1 MNIKKKISF
10 FALFLISSF
19 FIVGEVK
26 GDTYYRYGETGGM
39 GLYSNATS
47 GLESTLTSSYYAYR
61 FTFVKS
67 DGSIVS
73 GTKPVDIYF
82 TGNPINYG
90 TYYKTYKFSD
100 KTYDISTKIVNI
112 NKCSTDDDPD
122 ECYMSNIISY
132 YKNNTS
138 SFKSQLLGL
147 TGNKKFDDGEFLV
160 VEKLYTIN
168 VKTATLKPITKDMA
182 CNQSKYDQIKKE
194 LIDTIWLDCS
204 NMKSDAGQPVAH
216 EFNNIKDNYYTGT
229 GLNLLNFLKDI
240 DSGQS
245 SGKLGTDDYNYYYF
259 GMWTDRDNVNKTAGL
274 YFVKNNLMLNN
285 FSGDLKLNSKID
297 KFKKIG
303 ANTAPDFSRTANKNT
318 LNSNIDKAL
327 SKNRG
332 YGINVFE
339 YKKFEEPGCTYDNHT
354 VYDGGRDWD
363 FSSNTCCKE
372 GTYYKHAV
380 GDKKNGACCPNST
393 DEYDKLQGCVTK
405 GTCTKDNHNRLN
417 KDWNSKKNVCCNV
430 GELFNGTDCT
440 TKAAPTASG
449 IKTVYNF
456 TTINSINTCTSNG
469 VNSLI
474 SNFVKKSASKTQ
486 NGKNV
491 KINPKEAD
499 FLLYNNKYKVIF
511 NKETLYCNEKL
522 ETQFDG
528 FTKNFGNLF
537 SGKFI
542 LLKELP
548 TISKTVSCYIVDP
561 NAGTSNGKNSVGA
574 SYVNK
579 VSKIG
584 INFNFLGGKYNYKYL
599 FKSPTATTPDGVKT
613 EVGTT
618 SYNVKYTKFSATINY
633 QFSEISINNKSV
645 ENKNINILTAKNLN
659 SISTIMQENKTYK
672 TIDSLSIQIPTD
684 IPTGTYTNSISL
696 TNLDNALEKIK
707 NQDPSHY
714 SFAKSNPN
722 GNCIFKYTIKGTDID
737 NCGEKYRSA
746 IKTPIS
752 ASFGV
757 SYTGKFNSKTKE
769 CNFTITLSSSSSN
782 LMTQDLCKS
791 YKTLPGVSGI
801 PQVSFNSASNTTEI
815 YFKNESVSGDPT
827 KSCKFNINIKD
838 YELVFRPIS
847 LSDPFPGSNGKGR
860 TPNSKVWTS
869 EKIGRYISSRKDA
882 YTKKPL
888 YSVTLTSSQI
898 KNIRKY
904 NKNHKYDDF
913 NLKCVGSKTGTACYS
928 DFIRTYLNTNK
939 SVCANTN
946 DQSEKSFNSCADYS
960 KRQ

>member
-240 DSGQS
+240 DSGQR

>member
-26 GDTYYRYGETGGM
+26 GYDDYGYYGGGNDSFVLLKEVAGSSWEFSETGIGFRVTFTNET
-39 GLYSNATS
+39 GVKISGSRIVDYYPKGTNVYFVPSNNT
-47 GLESTLTSSYYAYR
+47 T
-61 FTFVKS
+61 
-67 DGSIVS
+67 
-73 GTKPVDIYF
+73 
-82 TGNPINYG
+82 TG
-90 TYYKTYKFSD
+90 KYKFSTSSESINIIKNFD
-100 KTYDISTKIVNI
+100 FDVNGCSNSRGCNKEFINTWI
-112 NKCSTDDDPD
+112 NK
-122 ECYMSNIISY
+122 I
-132 YKNNTS
+132 KNNT
-138 SFKSQLLGL
+138 FMKTLLSNAGI
-147 TGNKKFDDGEFLV
+147 TNPPNTVYIV
-160 VEKLYTIN
+160 VEKLYKIIVVTKN
-168 VKTATLKPITKDMA
+168 RSLCGTTRCEVFKETKCKDEVKKL
-182 CNQSKYDQIKKE
+182 Y
-194 LIDTIWLDCS
+194 
-204 NMKSDAGQPVAH
+204 
-216 EFNNIKDNYYTGT
+216 GT
-229 GLNLLNFLKDI
+229 F
-240 DSGQS
+240 
-245 SGKLGTDDYNYYYF
+245 
-259 GMWTDRDNVNKTAGL
+259 
-274 YFVKNNLMLNN
+274 
-285 FSGDLKLNSKID
+285 
-297 KFKKIG
+297 
-303 ANTAPDFSRTANKNT
+303 NTAAFDGCRRGMQIYNINDT
-318 LNSNIDKAL
+318 LNSYRGTASEIAKIIVDKSLKNDDVYNNLWL
-327 SKNRG
+327 SVDMKNELG
-332 YGINVFE
+332 TGFDIEKTNDIYGFE
-339 YKKFEEPGCTYDNHT
+339 QLKKDGFKRENFYAAKPTWKLNWSDIYNNSYANGLFIIKASVSNGCNTKTDAERL
-354 VYDGGRDWD
+354 GLDWD

-380 GDKKNGACCPNST
+380 GNKKNGACCPNST
-393 DEYDKLQGCVTK
+393 DEYDKLSQRCVTK

-440 TKAAPTASG
+440 TKAAPTVSG

-847 LSDPFPGSNGKGR
+847 LSDPFPGFNGKGR
-860 TPNSKVWTS
+860 TPNSKVWTTS
-869 EKIGRYISSRKDA
+869 NIDTYIKKRQDA

-888 YSVTLTSSQI
+888 YSVTLTPSQI
-898 KNIRKY
+898 INIRKY
-904 NKNHKYDDF
+904 NKTHKYDDF
-913 NLKCVGSKTGTACYS
+913 NLKCVGFKLVNGKLTETGKACYS
-928 DFIRTYLNTNK
+928 GFIRTYLNTNK

-946 DQSEKSFNSCADYS
+946 DQSEAKFNSCADYS

>member
-26 GDTYYRYGETGGM
+26 GYEDYGYYGGGNDSSFVLLKDVKWATWEFSETGFGFRVTFTNET
-39 GLYSNATS
+39 GAKISGSKVVDYYPKGTNVDFVPSNNT
-47 GLESTLTSSYYAYR
+47 T
-61 FTFVKS
+61 
-67 DGSIVS
+67 
-73 GTKPVDIYF
+73 
-82 TGNPINYG
+82 TG
-90 TYYKTYKFSD
+90 KYKFSTSD
-100 KTYDISTKIVNI
+100 EDIKVSKDFNFDISDCKDDLNNLNSLKCNKKLIKKWKEKI
-112 NKCSTDDDPD
+112 
-122 ECYMSNIISY
+122 
-132 YKNNTS
+132 KNNEFMKT
-138 SFKSQLLGL
+138 LLSNAGI
-147 TGNKKFDDGEFLV
+147 TNPPNTVYIV
-160 VEKLYTIN
+160 VEKLYTISVTDKKSLCSTPKCDDYKAARCIEQVEKMSDLN
-168 VKTATLKPITKDMA
+168 GCKMAMQIYNIKRTSYKGTASEIA
-182 CNQSKYDQIKKE
+182 EI
-194 LIDTIWLDCS
+194 IDTKRLTNDDVYNNLWLSGD
-204 NMKSDAGQPVAH
+204 MKN
-216 EFNNIKDNYYTGT
+216 ELGT
-229 GLNLLNFLKDI
+229 GFAIKTTNGFYQLTSKTDGGFTRENFNPAKLESELEWSDI
-240 DSGQS
+240 
-245 SGKLGTDDYNYYYF
+245 
-259 GMWTDRDNVNKTAGL
+259 
-274 YFVKNNLMLNN
+274 
-285 FSGDLKLNSKID
+285 
-297 KFKKIG
+297 
-303 ANTAPDFSRTANKNT
+303 
-318 LNSNIDKAL
+318 
-327 SKNRG
+327 
-332 YGINVFE
+332 
-339 YKKFEEPGCTYDNHT
+339 YDNSYANGLFIIKASVSNGCNT
-354 VYDGGRDWD
+354 KTDAERLGRDWD

-380 GDKKNGACCPNST
+380 GYKKNGACCPNST
-393 DEYDKLQGCVTK
+393 DEYDKLSQRCVTK

-440 TKAAPTASG
+440 TKAAPTVSG

-491 KINPKEAD
+491 QINPKEAD

-511 NKETLYCNEKL
+511 NKETLYCNETL

-542 LLKELP
+542 SLKELP

-561 NAGTSNGKNSVGA
+561 NAGTSNGKASVGA

-579 VSKIG
+579 VSAIG
-584 INFNFLGGKYNYKYL
+584 INFNFLGGKYNYNYL

-672 TIDSLSIQIPTD
+672 TIDSLSIQIPTN

-757 SYTGKFNSKTKE
+757 SYTGKFDSKTKE

-815 YFKNESVSGDPT
+815 YFKNESVNGDPT

-860 TPNSKVWTS
+860 TPNSKVWDTD
-869 EKIGRYISSRKDA
+869 KIDTYIKNRQDA

-888 YSVTLTSSQI
+888 YSVTLTPSQI
-898 KNIRKY
+898 INIRKY
-904 NKNHKYDDF
+904 NKTHKYDDF
-913 NLKCVGSKTGTACYS
+913 NLKCVGFKLVNGKLTETGKACYS
-928 DFIRTYLNTNK
+928 GFIRTYLNTNK

-946 DQSEKSFNSCADYS
+946 DQSEAKFNSCADYS

>member
-1 MNIKKKISF
+1 MNIKKNIF

-19 FIVGEVK
+19 FIVSEVK
-26 GDTYYRYGETGGM
+26 GYDNYGYYGGGNDSSFVLLQEVKWATWEFSETGIGFRV
-39 GLYSNATS
+39 T
-47 GLESTLTSSYYAYR
+47 
-61 FTFVKS
+61 FTNKT
-67 DGSIVS
+67 
-73 GTKPVDIYF
+73 GTKISGSNIVDYYPEGTNDAF
-82 TGNPINYG
+82 LPSSDVTTG
-90 TYYKTYKFSD
+90 KYKFSTSNENI
-100 KTYDISTKIVNI
+100 KVIKHFNFDISDCKDSLNNLNSLKC
-112 NKCSTDDDPD
+112 NKVLIKNWKNKVQDNTF
-122 ECYMSNIISY
+122 MKTLLSNAGIT
-132 YKNNTS
+132 NPPNTVYI
-138 SFKSQLLGL
+138 
-147 TGNKKFDDGEFLV
+147 V
-160 VEKLYTIN
+160 VEKLYTISVADDKKDLCSTTYCKTFKEN
-168 VKTATLKPITKDMA
+168 ECKKLTTDPYDGTFDHAAFNECTRAMQIYNINSTSYKGTASEIANIIDTESLKNAYVKQNLWNSSDM
-182 CNQSKYDQIKKE
+182 KKE
-194 LIDTIWLDCS
+194 LGTGFDIEKTNDIYGFEQL
-204 NMKSDAGQPVAH
+204 
-216 EFNNIKDNYYTGT
+216 IKDGFTRE
-229 GLNLLNFLKDI
+229 NFYAAKPK
-240 DSGQS
+240 S
-245 SGKLGTDDYNYYYF
+245 
-259 GMWTDRDNVNKTAGL
+259 
-274 YFVKNNLMLNN
+274 
-285 FSGDLKLNSKID
+285 KLNWSDIYNNSY
-297 KFKKIG
+297 
-303 ANTAPDFSRTANKNT
+303 ANGLFIIKASVSNGCNT
-318 LNSNIDKAL
+318 KTDADRLGL
-327 SKNRG
+327 
-332 YGINVFE
+332 
-339 YKKFEEPGCTYDNHT
+339 
-354 VYDGGRDWD
+354 DWD

-440 TKAAPTASG
+440 TKAAPTVSG

-757 SYTGKFNSKTKE
+757 SYTGKFDSKTKE
-769 CNFTITLSSSSSN
+769 CNFTITLSSSSAN

-847 LSDPFPGSNGKGR
+847 LSDPFPGFNGKGR
-860 TPNSKVWTS
+860 TPNSKVWTTS
-869 EKIGRYISSRKDA
+869 NIDTYIKKRQDA

-888 YSVTLTSSQI
+888 YSVTLTPSQI
-898 KNIRKY
+898 INIRKY
-904 NKNHKYDDF
+904 NKTHKYDDF
-913 NLKCVGSKTGTACYS
+913 NLKCVGFKLVNGKLTETGKACYS
-928 DFIRTYLNTNK
+928 GFIRTYLNTNK

-946 DQSEKSFNSCADYS
+946 DQSEAKFNSCADYS

>member
-26 GDTYYRYGETGGM
+26 GYEDYGYYGGGNDSSFVRLKEVAGSSWEFSETGIGFRVTFTNETGAKISGSKIVDYYPKGTKEGFLPSDNTTTGKYKFSTSKENIKVIKHFNFDISYCKDSLNNLNSLKCNEELIKNWKNKVPDNTFM
-39 GLYSNATS
+39 KTLLSNAGITNPPNTVYIV
-47 GLESTLTSSYYAYR
+47 LEKLYKIIVVTKNRSLCGTTRCEVFKETKCKDEVKKLYGTFNTTAFDECTRAMQIYNINDTLTSYR
-61 FTFVKS
+61 GTASEIAEIIFTKSSTNDDVKENLLKS
-67 DGSIVS
+67 PDMKNELGTGFDIETTNGFYQLTSKTDG
-73 GTKPVDIYF
+73 GFTRENFNPAKPESELEWSDIYD
-82 TGNPINYG
+82 N
-90 TYYKTYKFSD
+90 
-100 KTYDISTKIVNI
+100 
-112 NKCSTDDDPD
+112 
-122 ECYMSNIISY
+122 SY
-132 YKNNTS
+132 AN
-138 SFKSQLLGL
+138 
-147 TGNKKFDDGEFLV
+147 
-160 VEKLYTIN
+160 
-168 VKTATLKPITKDMA
+168 
-182 CNQSKYDQIKKE
+182 
-194 LIDTIWLDCS
+194 
-204 NMKSDAGQPVAH
+204 
-216 EFNNIKDNYYTGT
+216 
-229 GLNLLNFLKDI
+229 
-240 DSGQS
+240 
-245 SGKLGTDDYNYYYF
+245 
-259 GMWTDRDNVNKTAGL
+259 GL
-274 YFVKNNLMLNN
+274 YIIKASVSN
-285 FSGDLKLNSKID
+285 GC
-297 KFKKIG
+297 
-303 ANTAPDFSRTANKNT
+303 NTKTDAER
-318 LNSNIDKAL
+318 L
-327 SKNRG
+327 
-332 YGINVFE
+332 
-339 YKKFEEPGCTYDNHT
+339 
-354 VYDGGRDWD
+354 GRDWD

-380 GDKKNGACCPNST
+380 GYKKNGACCLNST
-393 DEYDKLQGCVTK
+393 DEYDKLSQRCVTK

-440 TKAAPTASG
+440 TKAAPTVSG

-491 KINPKEAD
+491 QINPKEAD

-511 NKETLYCNEKL
+511 NKETLYCNETL

-542 LLKELP
+542 SLKELP

-561 NAGTSNGKNSVGA
+561 NAGTSNGKASVGA

-579 VSKIG
+579 VSAIG
-584 INFNFLGGKYNYKYL
+584 INFNFLGGKYNYNYL
-599 FKSPTATTPDGVKT
+599 FKNPTATTPDGVKT

-672 TIDSLSIQIPTD
+672 TIDSLSIQIPTN

-752 ASFGV
+752 VSFGV
-757 SYTGKFNSKTKE
+757 SYTGKFDSKTKE

-815 YFKNESVSGDPT
+815 YFKNESVNGDPT

-860 TPNSKVWTS
+860 TPNSKVWDTD
-869 EKIGRYISSRKDA
+869 KIDTYIKNRQDA

-888 YSVTLTSSQI
+888 YSVTLTPSQI
-898 KNIRKY
+898 INIRKY
-904 NKNHKYDDF
+904 NKTHKYDDF
-913 NLKCVGSKTGTACYS
+913 NLKCVGFKLVNGKLTETGKACYS
-928 DFIRTYLNTNK
+928 GFIRTYLNTNK

-946 DQSEKSFNSCADYS
+946 NQSEKSFNSCADYS

>member
-240 DSGQS
+240 DSGQR

-354 VYDGGRDWD
+354 VYDGGLDWD

>member
-1 MNIKKKISF
+1 MAMVIYNINDTQKSYRGTASEIAKI
-10 FALFLISSF
+10 
-19 FIVGEVK
+19 IVDKSLKNDDVYNNLWLSVDMKNELG
-26 GDTYYRYGETGGM
+26 TGFDIEKT
-39 GLYSNATS
+39 N
-47 GLESTLTSSYYAYR
+47 
-61 FTFVKS
+61 
-67 DGSIVS
+67 
-73 GTKPVDIYF
+73 DIYGF
-82 TGNPINYG
+82 EQLKKDGFKRENFYAAKPTWKLNWSDIYNNSYANGLFIIKASVSNGCN
-90 TYYKTYKFSD
+90 TKTD
-100 KTYDISTKIVNI
+100 ADR
-112 NKCSTDDDPD
+112 
-122 ECYMSNIISY
+122 
-132 YKNNTS
+132 
-138 SFKSQLLGL
+138 LGL
-147 TGNKKFDDGEFLV
+147 
-160 VEKLYTIN
+160 
-168 VKTATLKPITKDMA
+168 
-182 CNQSKYDQIKKE
+182 
-194 LIDTIWLDCS
+194 
-204 NMKSDAGQPVAH
+204 
-216 EFNNIKDNYYTGT
+216 
-229 GLNLLNFLKDI
+229 
-240 DSGQS
+240 
-245 SGKLGTDDYNYYYF
+245 
-259 GMWTDRDNVNKTAGL
+259 
-274 YFVKNNLMLNN
+274 
-285 FSGDLKLNSKID
+285 
-297 KFKKIG
+297 
-303 ANTAPDFSRTANKNT
+303 
-318 LNSNIDKAL
+318 
-327 SKNRG
+327 
-332 YGINVFE
+332 
-339 YKKFEEPGCTYDNHT
+339 
-354 VYDGGRDWD
+354 DWD

>member
-19 FIVGEVK
+19 FIVSEVK
-26 GDTYYRYGETGGM
+26 GYDNYGLYGGGNNQLINMKDVRGSSWEFSESGIGFRVTFTNETGVKISGSKIVDYYPK
-39 GLYSNATS
+39 GTNVYFVPSNNTTN
-47 GLESTLTSSYYAYR
+47 G
-61 FTFVKS
+61 K
-67 DGSIVS
+67 
-73 GTKPVDIYF
+73 
-82 TGNPINYG
+82 
-90 TYYKTYKFSD
+90 YKFSTSSESINVIKNFNFD
-100 KTYDISTKIVNI
+100 VNGCSNSLNCNKEFINTWRNKIVN
-112 NKCSTDDDPD
+112 NTFMKTLL
-122 ECYMSNIISY
+122 SNAGIT
-132 YKNNTS
+132 NPPNTVYI
-138 SFKSQLLGL
+138 
-147 TGNKKFDDGEFLV
+147 V
-160 VEKLYTIN
+160 VEKLYTILV
-168 VKTATLKPITKDMA
+168 VKQNRSVCNTTNCQNLKEDKCKKLTTYDGTLDSVAFNGCKRDMVIYNINDIQTSYRGTASEIAKI
-182 CNQSKYDQIKKE
+182 
-194 LIDTIWLDCS
+194 IDTERLKNKDVYNNLWLSVD
-204 NMKSDAGQPVAH
+204 MKN
-216 EFNNIKDNYYTGT
+216 ELGT
-229 GLNLLNFLKDI
+229 GFDIEKTNDIYGFEQLKKDGFKRENFYAAKP
-240 DSGQS
+240 
-245 SGKLGTDDYNYYYF
+245 T
-259 GMWTDRDNVNKTAGL
+259 W
-274 YFVKNNLMLNN
+274 
-285 FSGDLKLNSKID
+285 KLNWSDIYNNSY
-297 KFKKIG
+297 
-303 ANTAPDFSRTANKNT
+303 ANGLFIIKASVSNGCNT
-318 LNSNIDKAL
+318 KTDADRLGL
-327 SKNRG
+327 
-332 YGINVFE
+332 
-339 YKKFEEPGCTYDNHT
+339 
-354 VYDGGRDWD
+354 DWD

-393 DEYDKLQGCVTK
+393 DEYDKLSQRCVTK

-440 TKAAPTASG
+440 TKTAPTVSG

-456 TTINSINTCTSNG
+456 TTINSIKTCTSNG

-847 LSDPFPGSNGKGR
+847 LSDPFPGFNGKGR
-860 TPNSKVWTS
+860 TPNSKVWTTS
-869 EKIGRYISSRKDA
+869 NIDTYIKKRQDA

-888 YSVTLTSSQI
+888 YSVTLTPIQI
-898 KNIRKY
+898 QNIRGY
-904 NKNHKYDDF
+904 NKTHKYDDF

-928 DFIRTYLNTNK
+928 IFLRDQKYSKIINTNK
-939 SVCANTN
+939 SNCYNEN
-946 DQSEKSFNSCADYS
+946 DQSEAKFNTCADYS
-960 KRQ
+960 KRK

>member
-1 MNIKKKISF
+1 M
-10 FALFLISSF
+10 
-19 FIVGEVK
+19 
-26 GDTYYRYGETGGM
+26 
-39 GLYSNATS
+39 
-47 GLESTLTSSYYAYR
+47 
-61 FTFVKS
+61 
-67 DGSIVS
+67 
-73 GTKPVDIYF
+73 
-82 TGNPINYG
+82 
-90 TYYKTYKFSD
+90 
-100 KTYDISTKIVNI
+100 
-112 NKCSTDDDPD
+112 
-122 ECYMSNIISY
+122 
-132 YKNNTS
+132 
-138 SFKSQLLGL
+138 
-147 TGNKKFDDGEFLV
+147 
-160 VEKLYTIN
+160 
-168 VKTATLKPITKDMA
+168 
-182 CNQSKYDQIKKE
+182 
-194 LIDTIWLDCS
+194 
-204 NMKSDAGQPVAH
+204 
-216 EFNNIKDNYYTGT
+216 
-229 GLNLLNFLKDI
+229 
-240 DSGQS
+240 
-245 SGKLGTDDYNYYYF
+245 
-259 GMWTDRDNVNKTAGL
+259 
-274 YFVKNNLMLNN
+274 
-285 FSGDLKLNSKID
+285 
-297 KFKKIG
+297 
-303 ANTAPDFSRTANKNT
+303 
-318 LNSNIDKAL
+318 
-327 SKNRG
+327 
-332 YGINVFE
+332 
-339 YKKFEEPGCTYDNHT
+339 
-354 VYDGGRDWD
+354 
-363 FSSNTCCKE
+363 
-372 GTYYKHAV
+372 
-380 GDKKNGACCPNST
+380 
-393 DEYDKLQGCVTK
+393 
-405 GTCTKDNHNRLN
+405 
-417 KDWNSKKNVCCNV
+417 
-430 GELFNGTDCT
+430 
-440 TKAAPTASG
+440 
-449 IKTVYNF
+449 
-456 TTINSINTCTSNG
+456 
-469 VNSLI
+469 
-474 SNFVKKSASKTQ
+474 
-486 NGKNV
+486 
-491 KINPKEAD
+491 
-499 FLLYNNKYKVIF
+499 
-511 NKETLYCNEKL
+511 YCNETL

-548 TISKTVSCYIVDP
+548 TISKTISCYIVDP
-561 NAGTSNGKNSVGA
+561 NAGTSNGKASVGA

-579 VSKIG
+579 VSAIG
-584 INFNFLGGKYNYKYL
+584 INFNFLGGKYNYNYL

-672 TIDSLSIQIPTD
+672 TINSLSIQIPTD

-847 LSDPFPGSNGKGR
+847 LSDPFPGFNGKGR
-860 TPNSKVWTS
+860 TPNSKVWTTS
-869 EKIGRYISSRKDA
+869 NIDTYIKKRQDA

-888 YSVTLTSSQI
+888 YSVTLTPIQI
-898 KNIRKY
+898 QNIRGY
-904 NKNHKYDDF
+904 NKTHKYDDF

-928 DFIRTYLNTNK
+928 IFLRDQKYSKIINTNK
-939 SVCANTN
+939 SNCYNEN
-946 DQSEKSFNSCADYS
+946 DQSEAKFNTCADYS
-960 KRQ
+960 KRK